1 MKKTGREA
9 AKPNVGASFRPGYK
23 QLAAAVAETGVD
35 DYREIVKKVKKTGEL
50 EDCDRITLRE
60 LDRDMPKWLGHLDVD
75 MTWDDIKDAVRRA
88 ELC

>member
-1 MKKTGREA
+1 MMNK
-9 AKPNVGASFRPGYK
+9 NQVGASFKPGYK
-23 QLAAAVAETGVD
+23 QLTAAIAETGID

-60 LDRDMPKWLGHLDVD
+60 LDRDMPKWLGYMDID

>member
-1 MKKTGREA
+1 MKKTE
-9 AKPNVGASFRPGYK
+9 VGASFRPGYK

-60 LDRDMPKWLGHLDVD
+60 LDRDMPIWLGHLDVD
-75 MTWDDIKDAVRRA
+75 MTWDDIKDTVRRA

>member
-1 MKKTGREA
+1 MDGKVNFK
-9 AKPNVGASFRPGYK
+9 PGYK

-35 DYREIVKKVKKTGEL
+35 DYREIVRKVKKTSEL

-60 LDRDMPKWLGHLDVD
+60 LDRDMPKWLGYLDVD
-75 MTWDDIKDAVRRA
+75 MTWEDIKDTVRRA

>member
-1 MKKTGREA
+1 MKKTE
-9 AKPNVGASFRPGYK
+9 VGASFRPGYK

-35 DYREIVKKVKKTGEL
+35 DYREIFKKVKRTGEL

-60 LDRDMPKWLGHLDVD
+60 LDRDMPRWLSYMDID
-75 MTWDDIKDAVRRA
+75 MTWGDIKEAVRRA

>member
-1 MKKTGREA
+1 MKKTE
-9 AKPNVGASFRPGYK
+9 VGASFRPGYK

-35 DYREIVKKVKKTGEL
+35 DYREIVRKVKKTGEL
-50 EDCDRITLRE
+50 EDCDRTTLRE

-88 ELC
+88 ELNS

>member
-1 MKKTGREA
+1 MKKTE
-9 AKPNVGASFRPGYK
+9 VGASFKPGYK

-50 EDCDRITLRE
+50 EDCDNVTLRE
-60 LDRDMPKWLGHLDVD
+60 LDRDMPRWLGYLDVD

-88 ELC
+88 ELKQ